1 MERREWGA
9 NAGPTVLLLHAL
21 GCHSGWWEW
30 TAPLLAASGYR
41 VIAPDFRGHGDSPRA
56 DQYRFQDYAADLEH
70 LLRQLKTDRCA
81 LVGHSMG
88 GYVALSVAARGIVQP
103 TAVVVADMK
112 TSAPE
117 QELADLKAAAQKPGR
132 TYATLDEAAARFRLS
147 PPDHCVPPDRLAT
160 VARQS
165 YRQLP
170 DGAWTEKFD
179 RRALAI
185 EPLAPRDL
193 VSRLKCPALFLRGEH
208 SVVMSAEPAA
218 ELAAAAGA
226 PLIAMPGLYHH
237 LPLENPEAFAAQIG
251 DFLRAC

>member
-1 MERREWGA
+1 MEFRTWGSE
-9 NAGPTVLLLHAL
+9 GRPLVLLLHAL

-30 TAPLLAASGYR
+30 TAPLLADEYR

-56 DQYRFQDYAADLEH
+56 DQYRFQDYAADVEH

-88 GYVALSVAARGIVQP
+88 GYVALTVAARGFFTP

-117 QELADLKAAAQKPGR
+117 QELADLKAAAQKPSR
-132 TYATLDEAAARFRLS
+132 TYPTLDDAVGRYRLA
-147 PPDHCVPPDRLAT
+147 PPDHCVPPERLAA
-160 VARQS
+160 VARDS

-170 DGAWTEKFD
+170 DGTWTEKFD

-208 SVVMSAEPAA
+208 SVVMPAEPAV

-226 PLIAMPGLYHH
+226 QLLPMPGLYHH
-237 LPLENPEAFAAQIG
+237 LPLENPPAFADQVRA
-251 DFLRAC
+251 FLRAC